1 MLKDFYNRSIFVGV
15 ILQRVIGHNNFHII
29 SDDIGQFVFVV
40 FQKLA
45 DAIVLHNRRFKW
57 SEERVVCT
65 RVEHLEIIMNVS
77 SDESYVVKE
86 YCVSASLIMAD
97 FFSNYKGT
105 MMLDWFTME
114 MVFSYCC
121 CILILNSVWKT
132 VGTTS
137 NLKFLFYKLLGKLCY
152 GNGLVYC

>member
-1 MLKDFYNRSIFVGV
+1 M
-15 ILQRVIGHNNFHII
+15 
-29 SDDIGQFVFVV
+29 V

-86 YCVSASLIMAD
+86 YCVSASL
-97 FFSNYKGT
+97 Y
-105 MMLDWFTME
+105 
-114 MVFSYCC
+114 
-121 CILILNSVWKT
+121 
-132 VGTTS
+132 
-137 NLKFLFYKLLGKLCY
+137 Y
-152 GNGLVYC
+152 G